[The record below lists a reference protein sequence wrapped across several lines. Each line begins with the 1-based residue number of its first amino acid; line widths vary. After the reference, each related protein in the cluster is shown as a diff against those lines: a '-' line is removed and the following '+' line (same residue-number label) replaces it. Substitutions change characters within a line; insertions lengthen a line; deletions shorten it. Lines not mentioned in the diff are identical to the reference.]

1 VATKLAKKL
10 EGFST
15 RGVAPFLLGAE
26 HQERDSLQQEY
37 LLLKAATPKF
47 QVNCSMVDEDPQ
59 AGDAL
64 APPVI
69 GGPPPPDGLPA
80 VPPLR
85 TWFTLAAE
93 AELPLHSYAYHLFR
107 EHQDED
113 WEATMLPF
121 TRLVEADKNPNYD
134 AEEAM
139 FEFADSLERSLFL
152 VVKDSR
158 FEVIYGMRRCTPIH
172 GLGAR
177 VAWLMG
183 DRQLVAGS
191 VIPPQSRHQGP
202 GAEHPVGLV
211 CPDRN

>member
-1 VATKLAKKL
+1 
-10 EGFST
+10 
-15 RGVAPFLLGAE
+15 
-26 HQERDSLQQEY
+26 
-37 LLLKAATPKF
+37 
-47 QVNCSMVDEDPQ
+47 MVDEDPQ
-59 AGDAL
+59 AGDDPASP
-64 APPVI
+64 AI
-69 GGPPPPDGLPA
+69 GGPPPLDGLPA

-107 EHQDED
+107 EHQNEE

-139 FEFADSLERSLFL
+139 FEFADSLEQSLFL

-183 DRQLVAGS
+183 DRQLVTGS
-191 VIPPQSRHQGP
+191 VIPPSLVIKAQGRNTQSDLFARIATNARPLDEILHAFHADP
-202 GAEHPVGLV
+202 TAVPHNPA
-211 CPDRN
+211 PAHTISS